1 MLKCYEYG
9 YDYLLIFRL
18 IYINTILVVD
28 RQHLLGY
35 NCDNI
40 AILIIYFEVKPQNI
54 ALELPA
60 KTDYIGDILDDMEQ
74 LVGQFKGKTIVHSDV
89 MSFVK

>member
-40 AILIIYFEVKPQNI
+40 AVLIIYLEVKTQYI

-74 LVGQFKGKTIVHSDV
+74 FVGQFKGKTIVHSDV